1 MALGKRYRTVGMR
14 PTIALIAVT
23 ERPSHRLM
31 TVGVSG
37 CLLALIVGVL
47 GATHYGV
54 LVAAGFVGLSFS
66 GLAAVLYLKD
76 PVLALIALWLFEV
89 FNAPVSAAFGYFS
102 TTGEAIRQGDEVLVL
117 FFAGLTIWRTLRTTV
132 RMPALR
138 FVLPGLGI
146 GLCGLL
152 GAIIHGVPVNVTLT
166 GALLGLKFWIM
177 VVLTLLLPWTSRD
190 LGRVYG
196 ALTKVGVIVA
206 ALGIADYLTHG
217 AVSRALHTS
226 DYGIRQGGYR
236 SEAVHSVFPNP
247 GEYSLFMSLL
257 FAVAFARFTK
267 KYGKSDLLL
276 ALLFA
281 GSVMLSLRLKGF
293 LSLAAVV
300 GVVACVQAAA
310 SGPRAV
316 GVLLVGVVLVASAY
330 GLEKNVLT
338 KQISTY
344 ASSETSARSRLY
356 STGEQIASEDFPLGV
371 GFGRFASYPSRLYY
385 SPVYYQYKLS
395 RVYGLSRTYPDFID
409 DTSWPS
415 VIGETGYGGFA
426 IYIVGFLVLIL
437 TCFRLLRKASSE
449 TRWVPLAGLC
459 SIAVLLV
466 DSLGDPT
473 LFEWLSA
480 TMFAMILGPMLI
492 AVRPM
497 SKREAD
503 EETG

>member
-1 MALGKRYRTVGMR
+1 MTTRGGSTDK
-14 PTIALIAVT
+14 LIA
-23 ERPSHRLM
+23 
-31 TVGVSG
+31 VGVSG
-37 CLLALIVGVL
+37 CMLSLFVGVIA
-47 GATHYGV
+47 ATRYGV
-54 LVAAGFVGLSFS
+54 LVGSAIVGLAFI
-66 GLAAVLYLKD
+66 GVAIAVYVRD
-76 PVLALIALWLFEV
+76 PILALIGLWLFEV
-89 FNAPVSAAFGYFS
+89 FNAPVSAVFGYFS

-117 FFAGLTIWRTLRTTV
+117 FFAGLTLWRTLQTTMQV
-132 RMPALR
+132 PPLR
-138 FVLPGLGI
+138 FVLPGVGVALF
-146 GLCGLL
+146 GLL
-152 GAIIHGVPVNVTLT
+152 GAIVHGVPLNVTMT
-166 GALLGLKFWIM
+166 GGLLGLKFWIM
-177 VVLTLLLPWTSRD
+177 VVVTLLLPWTSKD
-190 LGRVYG
+190 VERVYK
-196 ALTKVGVIVA
+196 TFMIVGVVVA
-206 ALGIADYLTHG
+206 VIGLADYLTHG

-226 DYGIRQGGYR
+226 DYGVRTGGYR

-267 KYGKSDLLL
+267 KYTRGDLLL

-300 GVVACVQAAA
+300 AVVAFVQAAA
-310 SGPRAV
+310 SGPRAIT
-316 GVLLVGVVLVASAY
+316 VLLIGSLLMAGAY

-344 ASSETSARSRLY
+344 TSSETSARSRLY
-356 STGEQIASEDFPLGV
+356 STGEQIAAEDFPFGV

-395 RVYGLSRTYPDFID
+395 TVWGLSPTYPNFID

-426 IYIVGFLVLIL
+426 VYIVGLLVLIL
-437 TCFRLLRKASSE
+437 ASFRTLRTATSE
-449 TRWVPLAGLC
+449 TRWIPLAVLC
-459 SIAVLLV
+459 AIAVLLV

-473 LFEWLSA
+473 LFEWISA

-492 AVRPM
+492 VVRPR
-497 SKREAD
+497 SQSVSD
-503 EETG
+503 EDAP